1 MAGNKD
7 FSWRW
12 SPARGHSGGMI
23 LGIRNDD
30 LEFEQVEFA
39 SYFLA
44 ALIRNRIKKFR
55 FWMVNVYGP
64 AQHEHSGDFLQE
76 LSDFCGKES
85 LPILLGTLI

>member
-30 LEFEQVEFA
+30 LEIEQVESATFFWLLRLDVGIQTLD
-39 SYFLA
+39 SGWLMFMVLLA
-44 ALIRNRIKKFR
+44 
-55 FWMVNVYGP
+55 
-64 AQHEHSGDFLQE
+64 
-76 LSDFCGKES
+76 
-85 LPILLGTLI
+85 